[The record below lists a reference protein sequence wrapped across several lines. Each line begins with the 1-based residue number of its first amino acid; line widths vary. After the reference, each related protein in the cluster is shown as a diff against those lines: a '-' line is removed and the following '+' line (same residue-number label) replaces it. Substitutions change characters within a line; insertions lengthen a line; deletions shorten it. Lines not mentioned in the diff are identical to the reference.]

1 MRIGEE
7 QPDEELNL
15 REKTQSV
22 NKACMYIYTSGTT
35 GTILKGTIVTR
46 ALERVD
52 VPNTKAYVTFRRSQE
67 YTAPNGFTC
76 CSEQMDDEKPIWS

>member
-1 MRIGEE
+1 MWKILHDSISILAKRLGNVISWEDMMRIGEK

-35 GTILKGTIVTR
+35 G
-46 ALERVD
+46 
-52 VPNTKAYVTFRRSQE
+52 P
-67 YTAPNGFTC
+67 P
-76 CSEQMDDEKPIWS
+76 